1 MTDEWKPSPTEN
13 MKPVF
18 DYGSLKQEH
27 KDTAEEIAKILSG
40 AGQDMLATLIKEKFQ
55 LVEKPTYDW
64 ENSPFVLAAVE
75 AGLYCNC
82 QGTVV
87 DNGVNYQIVS
97 ITDDIRRLEKIIPAI
112 INKYEEQIAKTHN
125 E

>member
-1 MTDEWKPSPTEN
+1 MTDDWKPSPTEN

-27 KDTAEEIAKILSG
+27 KDTAEEIAKILNQ
-40 AGQDMLATLIKEKFQ
+40 AGQSVMAELIKEKFE

-64 ENSPFVLAAVE
+64 ENSPFTLAAIE
-75 AGLYCNC
+75 AGLFCNC
-82 QGTVV
+82 QGHVV

-97 ITDDIRRLEKIIPAI
+97 ITDDIRRLEKIVPII
-112 INKYEEQIAKTHN
+112 INKYEEQIAKN
-125 E
+125 KE